1 MRGSEQHGAHP
12 RRDLQLVWAIRGD
25 RRVERYVLPKPSEDP
40 KKTPQAGGAT
50 LEEVIEEEEEDV
62 AEMEEKDGAEEE
74 RKDEEEH
81 GEIGLGLSLCQIRGG
96 FGLNISKN
104 DQ

>member
-1 MRGSEQHGAHP
+1 MLHELTTG
-12 RRDLQLVWAIRGD
+12 
-25 RRVERYVLPKPSEDP
+25 ERYILPKPSEDP

-62 AEMEEKDGAEEE
+62 AETEEKDGAEEK

-81 GEIGLGLSLCQIRGG
+81 GEIGLGLSFLGFDVPGQKLIGG
-96 FGLNISKN
+96 LLP
-104 DQ
+104 